1 MKSQGL
7 VGAVG
12 SHCLFVRFSV
22 FRLLFFVVSPSVML
36 CLHYYTAAL
45 EKQEAF
51 CSVFASLLAV
61 PLRGPAPRD
70 APASCAEWDGDPGGS
85 WGNEEEQ
92 SLSQALG
99 VWA

>member
-1 MKSQGL
+1 M
-7 VGAVG
+7 
-12 SHCLFVRFSV
+12 
-22 FRLLFFVVSPSVML
+22 
-36 CLHYYTAAL
+36 
-45 EKQEAF
+45 
-51 CSVFASLLAV
+51 FASLLAV